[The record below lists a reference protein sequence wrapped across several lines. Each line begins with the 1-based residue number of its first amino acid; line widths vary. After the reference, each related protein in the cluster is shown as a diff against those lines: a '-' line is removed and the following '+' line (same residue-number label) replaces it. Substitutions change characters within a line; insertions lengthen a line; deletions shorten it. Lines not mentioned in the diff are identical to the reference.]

1 MLQDVEMLNYVYQ
14 NAEMGRDALTQLI
27 QITNDTKFRKTME
40 AQLNEY
46 QNVFD
51 SAEKM
56 IQERNEQAKGVGPMA
71 KISSRLMV
79 NAKTMMDSSP
89 SKMAQM
95 LIQGSTMGVVE
106 VTRHMKDYDGSDE
119 RVNDISQKLL
129 RTEQQNIEEMKK
141 YL

>member
-1 MLQDVEMLNYVYQ
+1 
-14 NAEMGRDALTQLI
+14 
-27 QITNDTKFRKTME
+27 
-40 AQLNEY
+40 
-46 QNVFD
+46 
-51 SAEKM
+51 
-56 IQERNEQAKGVGPMA
+56 
-71 KISSRLMV
+71 
-79 NAKTMMDSSP
+79 
-89 SKMAQM
+89 MAQM

>member
-129 RTEQQNIEEMKK
+129 HTEQQNIEEMKK

>member
-40 AQLNEY
+40 AQLSEY

>member
-79 NAKTMMDSSP
+79 NTKTMMDSSP

-119 RVNDISQKLL
+119 RVNAKAAAY
-129 RTEQQNIEEMKK
+129 RAAK
-141 YL
+141 Y